1 MSITITTTNAA
12 SVRYDIYTS
21 SSLPIGATSA
31 GSGTVNTGG
40 SVTVTTNSGA
50 FNNYYEIYATPYS
63 GSNGTGISG
72 TTKYGGTKRNTTTA
86 TTTTYNV

>member
-1 MSITITTTNAA
+1 MYIRDS
-12 SVRYDIYTS
+12 
-21 SSLPIGATSA
+21 
-31 GSGTVNTGG
+31 SGTVSTGG
-40 SVTVTTNSGA
+40 YVKVTSNNGA

-63 GSNGTGISG
+63 GSSKTGIAG